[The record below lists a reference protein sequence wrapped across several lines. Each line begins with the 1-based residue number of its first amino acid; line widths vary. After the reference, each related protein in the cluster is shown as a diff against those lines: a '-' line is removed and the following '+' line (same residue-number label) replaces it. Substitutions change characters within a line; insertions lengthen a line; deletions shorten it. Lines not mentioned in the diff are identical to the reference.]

1 MFLLILILSRAWGK
15 GILEPK
21 PKTERMNLQMKLE
34 CVHCGH
40 TRNWQ
45 QFIIKCPC
53 GGRLE
58 VKHDVTG
65 LDGEKLKGIF
75 RKRSGERMSV
85 YASGVWRYKELIFPE
100 LPEDRIVTKYEG
112 NTYFVRAGN
121 DPKKPGDS
129 RAVLQSSK
137 REPQWFF

>member
-1 MFLLILILSRAWGK
+1 
-15 GILEPK
+15 
-21 PKTERMNLQMKLE
+21 MKLE
-34 CVHCGH
+34 CVHCGQ

-58 VKHDVTG
+58 VKQDVTG

-75 RKRSGERMSV
+75 RERLGERMSV

-112 NTYFVRAGN
+112 NTGLYAPETIRKSLGIRGLYFKAQSENPSGSFKDNGMTV
-121 DPKKPGDS
+121 
-129 RAVLQSSK
+129 AVSHG
-137 REPQWFF
+137 